1 MDSESSSVVYS
12 IASCISGLITRI
24 SSSVMQIVI
33 TKNMTEEEFAKKYIG
48 CGSEKQ
54 FLTAKVAKIIESPG
68 DVYEVF
74 FDKPIKLRSRHIDHW
89 YFFNIK
95 IYDIRIG
102 DILRYEITEDGL
114 HFRGI
119 DLEARNNE

>member
-1 MDSESSSVVYS
+1 MNKNSRFTKKQVQALNKM
-12 IASCISGLITRI
+12 IN
-24 SSSVMQIVI
+24 I

-48 CGSEKQ
+48 CGFEKQ